1 MTDLTM
7 REFDAMC
14 LPKVSQRGGSDCLH
28 RLRFRGGCGKS
39 DGFCSVPTGQALSF
53 HGMKWK
59 TICIWNT
66 RWKIRKKKAIQPNL
80 RRPERRS
87 ILCRKQKSIRPR
99 ADGSFPAGGKGAG
112 RNLYEDIRQSGAE
125 ARRFWAADTSGH
137 LVIRHRGSQICKNQT
152 ARRSRRE
159 EYLLV
164 DGYNIIFAW
173 DDLNELA
180 KYNIDDDEY
189 QWWNSVKTD

>member
-1 MTDLTM
+1 MPPSVTIPRRMWKIRRVL
-7 REFDAMC
+7 
-14 LPKVSQRGGSDCLH
+14 
-28 RLRFRGGCGKS
+28 
-39 DGFCSVPTGQALSF
+39 CSVPTGQALSF

-80 RRPERRS
+80 RQTGSAEHP
-87 ILCRKQKSIRPR
+87 LCRKQKSIRPR

-125 ARRFWAADTSGH
+125 ARRFRAADTSGH
-137 LVIRHRGSQICKNQT
+137 LVIRHRGSQICKSNRPKEPQ
-152 ARRSRRE
+152 E

-164 DGYNIIFAW
+164 DGYNII
-173 DDLNELA
+173 LHGM
-180 KYNIDDDEY
+180 I
-189 QWWNSVKTD
+189 